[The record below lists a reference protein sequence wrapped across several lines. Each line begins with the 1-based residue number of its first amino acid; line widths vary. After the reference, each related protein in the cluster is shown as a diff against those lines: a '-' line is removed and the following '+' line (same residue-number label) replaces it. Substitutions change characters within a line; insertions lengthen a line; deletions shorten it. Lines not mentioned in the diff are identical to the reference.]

1 MRGWGSCTERRQ
13 RIRGAEDV
21 RGCGVMKVRG
31 GTVFL
36 HGGTGIVFLHGG
48 TGCRGE
54 GAAGVMG

>member
-1 MRGWGSCTERRQ
+1 MHGERRQ

-36 HGGTGIVFLHGG
+36 HGGTG
-48 TGCRGE
+48 CRGE
-54 GAAGVMG
+54 GAAGVLEVGEVEEGHACIE

>member
-1 MRGWGSCTERRQ
+1 MHGERRQ